1 MADLKALL
9 EQREREIILAALD
22 EFGGHQRRAAAALG
36 LLPSTLCEK
45 MKRLGIPGRT
55 TRPAEDDDG
64 DFREN
69 A

>member
-1 MADLKALL
+1 VADLKALL
-9 EQREREIILAALD
+9 EQREREIILKTLA

-55 TRPAEDDDG
+55 SRSPEDD
-64 DFREN
+64 FHEN

>member
-1 MADLKALL
+1 VADLKALL
-9 EQREREIILAALD
+9 EQREREIIRAALA
-22 EFGGHQRRAAAALG
+22 EVGGHQRRAAAILG

-55 TRPAEDDDG
+55 ARSPEEDG
-64 DFREN
+64 FHEN

>member
-1 MADLKALL
+1 MVDLKALL
-9 EQREREIILAALD
+9 EQREREIILAALA
-22 EFGGHQRRAAAALG
+22 EAGGPQRRAAAILG

-55 TRPAEDDDG
+55 ARGPEDEDSH
-64 DFREN
+64 EN

>member
-9 EQREREIILAALD
+9 EQREREIIRAALA
-22 EFGGHQRRAAAALG
+22 EVGGHQRRAAALLG

-55 TRPAEDDDG
+55 ARSSEEDD
-64 DFREN
+64 FHEN

>member
-9 EQREREIILAALD
+9 EQREREIIKAALA
-22 EFGGHQRRAAAALG
+22 EARGHQRRAAAILG

-55 TRPAEDDDG
+55 SRPPEDDG
-64 DFREN
+64 FREN